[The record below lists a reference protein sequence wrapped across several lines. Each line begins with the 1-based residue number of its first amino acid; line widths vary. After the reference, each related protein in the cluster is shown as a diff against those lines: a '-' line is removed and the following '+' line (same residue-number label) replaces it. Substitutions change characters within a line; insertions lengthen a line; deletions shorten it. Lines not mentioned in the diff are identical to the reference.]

1 MKMKRF
7 RSRPTHAGTAA
18 ILCLCMLI
26 SLTVPL
32 GGAVAADDADPINLS
47 LNPDA
52 VATASYSR
60 DNQGHYVNNC
70 RDANMS
76 TRWSS
81 DASPN
86 GNEDW
91 VQIDLQQA
99 YNIQQVI
106 LRWEAAYGSAYKI
119 QTKMDPEDDW
129 TDVVTRTNGTGGVE
143 TLDILQNARI
153 VRMQGVTPATSYK
166 YSLWEFEIYG
176 TEIIPEVPVNVALG
190 KPARASATSTEN
202 NGAYI
207 PDNAVDGDLATRWST
222 SQAADNWIDV
232 NLLNPYIISQVVI
245 NWEASYARGYIV
257 QVSNDGAAWTDV
269 YTETNGDGGTDVID
283 ISPAV
288 TARWARVQGVA
299 RSGEYGYSIYEL
311 EVYGVTPPPDPGPR
325 WPASSSLTFENI
337 SADSITAVWTP
348 ATDNNEVT
356 GYQVY
361 VGSRLAATL
370 DGGAG
375 SYTATGLSPGRPHS
389 FDIIAF
395 DENETLSSPLR
406 GSAVTVYDKATKAFS
421 TTYPIGYSNW
431 TNGLLAGNGK
441 QGAIIFGDPL
451 TETVVFNDKE
461 FWQARSEASPY
472 RTFKTFT
479 PSELQEIRSLLLAG
493 SWAAANQAAAP
504 NGYWQDGGEG
514 SKHPGFKMT
523 ISLPENGP
531 VYDYARATDYSSGTI
546 SVYWNDEK
554 GDWERTT
561 FISRPDN
568 VTVQYLPAP
577 EGETLDCEVGLS
589 VDPGM
594 HLSVNTTQ
602 NTSVDFLNLRA
613 KYTGQ
618 RYNAGYEGVTRIIT
632 DGQKAVSGN
641 NVAVTNATYVLLLTR
656 TQRYDGTF
664 YDGGVPAETEW
675 GQELIQNDLR
685 ILGDTYNYSQLLE
698 RHVSNHKEIFDR
710 VDIGFNTSA
719 AERSLTNEQLL
730 AQQRSSATLVPAL
743 LERLFYSGRYH
754 LMASGGAKEAP
765 DLLGNWT
772 GDTNVGWSG
781 YYHLDANLNLQI
793 SGGNIGNMPEI
804 MEGYYWLNEQ
814 WVPGERD
821 IARDMLGVRGLVT
834 PGNAPYGSDGQI
846 SSLNYNYPYQYVTG
860 GMSWLL
866 YPFWEWYQISGDK
879 VFLEEHF
886 YPMIREMGDFY
897 EDFLVEKDEN
907 GKYIFLG
914 SISPENTPSGARPLS
929 INSIYDISGAQFAL
943 EKLIETSTLLE
954 KDTPEDIAKWQ
965 AILDALPPY
974 LVNNAGALAEWS
986 WPALANSNSYSHRH
1000 SSGMMPIWPYRE
1012 ITPESD
1018 STLFDAAVVA
1028 QQRKDGNNFSFSY
1041 ENAGHGLLHGAL
1053 IAANLGMSESVN
1065 NKLLR
1070 MARNDYY
1077 YNSLST
1083 AHYNNYGTFAADVV
1097 NSLPTILMEMLA
1109 QSDEGLLE
1117 LLPALPESLSKGSIS
1132 GMLGKSR
1139 FKIDD
1144 LAWDMESK
1152 TIDVEITSDI
1162 DQTLTL
1168 IQREGIV
1175 GITGDADIASSPLG
1189 NIARLVS
1196 LEAGETVSLHL
1207 VLTGGETE
1215 ATFAKVHSS
1224 ARNSLRLRQTLDL
1237 NWETDATAYQF
1248 VSSNPGVA
1256 SVDQNGRITAL
1267 RSGTAVITLKTLDS
1281 SALSSSMVLS
1291 VTP

>member
-1 MKMKRF
+1 MKTKGF
-7 RSRPTHAGTAA
+7 RSRPTTAGTIA
-18 ILCLCMLI
+18 IMCLCLLI
-26 SLTVPL
+26 ALAMPF
-32 GGAVAADDADPINLS
+32 GATAADEPAEPANLS

-52 VATASYSR
+52 VATASFSR
-60 DNQGHYVNNC
+60 ENQGHYVNNC
-70 RDANMS
+70 RDANNS

-81 DASPN
+81 DGSPN
-86 GNEDW
+86 GNNDW

-99 YNIQQVI
+99 YNIHHVV
-106 LRWEAAYGSAYKI
+106 LRWEAAYGSAYRI
-119 QTKMDPEDDW
+119 QIKMDPEDEW

-143 TLDILQNARI
+143 TLEIFQNARI
-153 VRMQGVTPATSYK
+153 VRMQGVTPATNYK
-166 YSLWEFEIYG
+166 YSLWEFEIHG
-176 TEIIPEVPVNVALG
+176 TEIIPEVPVNVALE
-190 KPARASATSTEN
+190 KPARASSTSTEN
-202 NGAYI
+202 DGAYV
-207 PDNAVDGDLATRWST
+207 PANAVDGDLATRWS
-222 SQAADNWIDV
+222 ANEDAGNWIDV
-232 NLLNPYIISQVVI
+232 NLGAPYIISQVVI
-245 NWEASYARGYIV
+245 HWEASYARGYTI
-257 QVSNDGAAWTDV
+257 QTSNDGEAWTDV
-269 YTETNGDGGTDVID
+269 YTEAAGDGGIDAID

-288 TARWARVQGVA
+288 TARWVRVQGVA
-299 RSGEYGYSIYEL
+299 KSGEYGYSIYEI
-311 EVYGVTPPPDPGPR
+311 EAYGIVPPPDPAPR
-325 WPASSSLTFENI
+325 WPASSSLTFGDI
-337 SADSITAVWTP
+337 TADSITAVWTP
-348 ATDNNEVT
+348 ATDNKEVT

-370 DGGAG
+370 DGAAR
-375 SYTATGLSPGRPHS
+375 SYTAAGLSPGRPHS
-389 FDIIAF
+389 FSIIAF
-395 DENETLSSPLR
+395 DENEALSSRLQ
-406 GSAVTVYDKATKAFS
+406 GSAVTVYDNAAKAFS
-421 TTYPIGYSNW
+421 TTYPGSYSEW

-441 QGAIIFGDPL
+441 LGAIIFGDPL
-451 TETVVFNDKE
+451 NETVVFNDKE
-461 FWQARSEASPY
+461 FWMARTESRPY
-472 RTFKTFT
+472 RTFKVF
-479 PSELQEIRSLLLAG
+479 SQEELQEIRSLLLAG
-493 SWAAANQAAAP
+493 SWAAANRAATP
-504 NGYWQDGGEG
+504 SGYWQDGGEG

-523 ISLPENGP
+523 IAIPENGP
-531 VYDYARATDYSSGTI
+531 VYDYARATDYSSGTV

-561 FISRPDN
+561 FVSRPDN

-577 EGETLDCEVGLS
+577 EGETFDCEIGLS

-594 HLSVNTTQ
+594 HLSVNAAQ
-602 NTSVDFLNLRA
+602 NTSTDFLNLRG

-632 DGQKAVSGN
+632 DGQKAVAGN
-641 NVAVTNATYVLLLTR
+641 NVSVTDASYVLLLTR

-664 YDGGVPAETEW
+664 YEGGVTAETEW
-675 GQELIQNDLR
+675 GRELIQRDLQA
-685 ILGDTYNYSQLLE
+685 LGDTYSYSQLLE

-710 VDIGFNTSA
+710 VDLGFGASI

-730 AQQRSSATLVPAL
+730 GIQRGSGTLVPAL
-743 LERLFYSGRYH
+743 MERLFYSGRYH

-772 GDTNVGWSG
+772 GDANVGWSG

-793 SGGNIGNMPEI
+793 SGANIGNMPEI

-846 SSLNYNYPYQYVTG
+846 SALSYDYPYQYVTG

-879 VFLEEHF
+879 AFLEEHF

-914 SISPENTPSGARPLS
+914 SISPENTPSGARPLA
-929 INSIYDISGAQFAL
+929 INSIYDISGAKFAL

-974 LVNNAGALAEWS
+974 LINNAGALAEWS
-986 WPALANSNSYSHRH
+986 WPSLANSSSYGHRH
-1000 SSGMMPIWPYRE
+1000 SSGMMPVWPYRE
-1012 ITPESD
+1012 ITQDSD
-1018 STLFDAAVVA
+1018 SALFNAAVVA
-1028 QQRKDGNNFSFSY
+1028 QQRKDANNFNFNY

-1070 MARNDYY
+1070 MASRDYY

-1109 QSDEGLLE
+1109 QSDVGRLE
-1117 LLPALPESLSKGSIS
+1117 LLPALPETLSKGSIS
-1132 GMLGKSR
+1132 GMLGRSR

-1144 LAWDMESK
+1144 LTWDMENK
-1152 TIDVEITSDI
+1152 TVDVKITSDI

-1168 IQREGIV
+1168 IQREGI
-1175 GITGDADIASSPLG
+1175 IKIDGDADIAASPLG

-1196 LEAGETVSLHL
+1196 LEAGEPASLHL
-1207 VLTGGETE
+1207 VLTGGEAPT
-1215 ATFAKVHSS
+1215 TFVKVHSS
-1224 ARNSLRLRQTLDL
+1224 VRNSLRTGKTLDL
-1237 NWETDATAYQF
+1237 QWETDGTSYEF

-1256 SVDQNGRITAL
+1256 RVDHDGRVTAL
-1267 RSGTAVITLKTLDS
+1267 RPGTAVITLRALDN
-1281 SALSSSMVLS
+1281 SAMVSSMMLTI
-1291 VTP
+1291 TP